1 MLDLSHGVVVREFL
15 VAIRDLY
22 ARNRKSFS
30 LKTLFLPV
38 TSADILVIKFFQ
50 LFFNILQ
57 VQAAL
62 RDLSIESIGYSR
74 T

>member
-22 ARNRKSFS
+22 KKNKKSFS

-38 TSADILVIKFFQ
+38 TRYFDV
-50 LFFNILQ
+50 
-57 VQAAL
+57 AL
-62 RDLSIESIGYSR
+62 S
-74 T
+74 

>member
-15 VAIRDLY
+15 VAIRDIY

-38 TSADILVIKFFQ
+38 TTSEILVDVADAFPMLEDLRIWTSLSRIK
-50 LFFNILQ
+50 
-57 VQAAL
+57 
-62 RDLSIESIGYSR
+62 
-74 T
+74 